1 MEALARWLSMSKME
15 VCSFS
20 LDMGLVGI
28 IFERNERD
36 LDSKLWPVKFLES
49 RIAEGELL

>member
-36 LDSKLWPVKFLES
+36 FRLYLYLARES
-49 RIAEGELL
+49 